1 MLRFREIVIEDFGPY
16 KGEQRLG
23 FPNDDGVI
31 VIYGEN
37 GRGKTSLL
45 NAFRY
50 ALFGEVKKEG
60 QEDLSLHE
68 ISNKESAAEGKYG
81 FKVILRFS
89 YEGSNFELT
98 RHAEPREGVVPQ
110 DGGDYKEGTIL
121 KKDGNVLGP
130 EERKRELSHIMPE
143 GVSRFFLFDGELL
156 REYEELLKEGSE
168 VGEEIKEAIEQILG
182 VPILKNARKDLKAL
196 HEEARKEVQRELK
209 KSKEGQQMAAQLED
223 LAAHRQHHEEEIKR
237 LQDERDKLLEEK
249 GKIDEFMNQ
258 YQQARKKLEKRQRL
272 TGEIKKIEEEI
283 EQKREKLK
291 EEMSSAWKGML
302 GDSIKTARTEVQN
315 KLGEHRQRQAAAETV
330 ELIQKAL
337 DDNECSICGQSLSKE
352 AMERLNE
359 KLSDAQRTAGS
370 TLNEEDE
377 AFYTEASSLL
387 NAFDVDA
394 GSVALAK
401 SLHEDIQNLEVRRY
415 DKEDKLEE
423 LRDQTIDVE
432 DKESEIN
439 AKDERR
445 ESIIE
450 ELSILRSGIEDERA
464 ELKKKE
470 ETTRK
475 LEERQINYDDEDLE
489 AAQLRRDTYIDL
501 HSLFDTGVAA
511 YRDRLREKVEA
522 DASSLFT
529 KLSHED
535 DYTGL
540 SINENYGLSVLLENG
555 ETISARSS
563 GEGQV
568 VALSL
573 MGALQNNAPLQG
585 PIIMDS
591 SFTRLDGRH
600 KKNVVKALP
609 EMSSQVMLLVFE
621 DELAPEITRNQL
633 PEHLRAEYDMV
644 RETATHTRLEP
655 KA

>member
-1 MLRFREIVIEDFGPY
+1 
-16 KGEQRLG
+16 
-23 FPNDDGVI
+23 
-31 VIYGEN
+31 
-37 GRGKTSLL
+37 
-45 NAFRY
+45 
-50 ALFGEVKKEG
+50 
-60 QEDLSLHE
+60 
-68 ISNKESAAEGKYG
+68 
-81 FKVILRFS
+81 
-89 YEGSNFELT
+89 
-98 RHAEPREGVVPQ
+98 VPQ

-121 KKDGNVLGP
+121 RKDGNVLGP
-130 EERKRELSHIMPE
+130 EERKRELAHIMPE

-156 REYEELLKEGSE
+156 REYEELLKEGSQ

-237 LQDERDKLLEEK
+237 LQDERDELLEEK

-258 YQQARKKLEKRQRL
+258 YQQAREKLAERRRL

-330 ELIQKAL
+330 ALIQKAL
-337 DDNECSICGQSLSKE
+337 DDDECSICGQSLSEE

-359 KLSDAQRTAGS
+359 KLSDAQQTAGS

-377 AFYTEASSLL
+377 AFYTEVSSLL
-387 NAFDVDA
+387 NAFDVDT

-401 SLHEDIQNLEVRRY
+401 SLHDDIQSLEIRRY
-415 DKEDKLEE
+415 NKEDELEE
-423 LRDQTIDVE
+423 LKDQTIDVE

-450 ELSILRSGIEDERA
+450 ELSILRKGIEDERE
-464 ELKKKE
+464 ELRKKE

-489 AAQLRRDTYIDL
+489 AAQLKRDTYIDL

-621 DELAPEITRNQL
+621 DELAPEITRSQL

>member
-1 MLRFREIVIEDFGPY
+1 MLRFKEIIIEDFGPY
-16 KGEQRLG
+16 KGQQRLG
-23 FPNDDGVI
+23 FPDEDGVI

-121 KKDGNVLGP
+121 RKDGNVLGP
-130 EERKRELSHIMPE
+130 EERKRELAHIMPE

-156 REYEELLKEGSE
+156 REYEELLKEGSQ

-237 LQDERDKLLEEK
+237 LQDERDELLEEK

-258 YQQARKKLEKRQRL
+258 YQQAREKLAERRRL

-337 DDNECSICGQSLSKE
+337 DDDECSICGQSLSEE

-359 KLSDAQRTAGS
+359 KLSDAQQTAGS

-377 AFYTEASSLL
+377 AFYTEVSSLL
-387 NAFDVDA
+387 NAFDVDT

-401 SLHEDIQNLEVRRY
+401 SLHDDIQSLEIRRY
-415 DKEDKLEE
+415 NKEDELEE
-423 LRDQTIDVE
+423 LKDQTIDVE

-450 ELSILRSGIEDERA
+450 ELSILRKGIEDERE
-464 ELKKKE
+464 ELRKKE

-489 AAQLRRDTYIDL
+489 AAQLKRDTYIDL

-621 DELAPEITRNQL
+621 DELAPEITRSQL